1 VASQE
6 LLSTSKKEKKG
17 EKRLFHSLFRT
28 AVLSFPNYLQIAQAD
43 DTSANA
49 EWLKKNDKLA
59 VTLLPLSA
67 ASFETKG
74 ERGGKNKT
82 RKPARA
88 YLVTFWQAII
98 TCMANREI

>member
-1 VASQE
+1 
-6 LLSTSKKEKKG
+6 
-17 EKRLFHSLFRT
+17 
-28 AVLSFPNYLQIAQAD
+28 LQIAQAD

-74 ERGGKNKT
+74 ERGGNY
-82 RKPARA
+82 PAN
-88 YLVTFWQAII
+88 Y
-98 TCMANREI
+98 